1 MYPSRPGLRLGLAG
15 VVSVP
20 FSFTSEW
27 PTTGVVEEHGDHP
40 LADRPVPHD
49 GQGRTWSSLTR
60 LLEVLCALEGSDL
73 HIKGDAPHAVRID
86 GQLHNLD
93 NEPPIGA
100 DDLLALA
107 TSIMAPSIR
116 AVFAQTHEADFA
128 YAADGLGR
136 FRINAFFQHGS
147 VALAIRR
154 LPPSIPS
161 IEELGLPHV
170 VRRLAEEQ
178 RGLILVTGPTGCG
191 KTTSLAAMINHI
203 NETRACHI
211 VTVEDPVEY
220 LHDDKRARIEQR
232 EVGFD
237 TATFTSAMR
246 VVLRQDP
253 DVILV
258 GEMRDP
264 ETVSAALTA
273 AETGHL
279 VLSTLHTTTAPESIN
294 RIIDF
299 FPPHKHQQVRAS
311 LASALRG
318 TIGQRLVPRAA
329 GRGRVPAVE
338 VMVANGRIQQA
349 ILDPRLTS
357 GLLQLIAEGEYDGM
371 QTFDQA
377 LARLVSQG
385 EIGLR
390 EAMIAASNPHDLK
403 VLLERIGVIPT
414 GRPLAPTFAP

>member
-1 MYPSRPGLRLGLAG
+1 MKTVDFLTSHTIGESRQP
-15 VVSVP
+15 P
-20 FSFTSEW
+20 
-27 PTTGVVEEHGDHP
+27 
-40 LADRPVPHD
+40 
-49 GQGRTWSSLTR
+49 QGAEARAWSSLTR
-60 LLEVLCALEGSDL
+60 LLQVVCDLDGSDL
-73 HIKGDAPHAVRID
+73 HIKGGSAHAVRVD

-93 NEPPIGA
+93 DEPPISA
-100 DDLLALA
+100 EDLLALTA
-107 TSIMAPSIR
+107 SIMPPTISAI
-116 AVFAQTHEADFA
+116 FWDNHEVDFA
-128 YAADGLGR
+128 YTAIGIGR
-136 FRINAFFQHGS
+136 FRINAFYQHGS

-161 IEELGLPHV
+161 MEELGLPDV

-191 KTTSLAAMINHI
+191 KTTTLAAMINHI
-203 NETRACHI
+203 NQTRACHI
-211 VTVEDPVEY
+211 VTVEDPIEY
-220 LHDDKRARIEQR
+220 LHSDGRARVDQR

-294 RIIDF
+294 RIVDF
-299 FPPHKHQQVRAS
+299 FPPHQHQQVRTS
-311 LASALRG
+311 LASALTG
-318 TIGQRLVPRAA
+318 MIGQRLVPRAA
-329 GRGRVPAVE
+329 GGGRVPALE
-338 VMVANGRIQQA
+338 VMVTNGRIKQA
-349 ILDPRLTS
+349 IADPLMTS
-357 GLLQLIAEGEYDGM
+357 EIITLIAEGEFDGM

-377 LARLVSQG
+377 LGQLVVRG
-385 EIGLR
+385 EIDVR
-390 EAMIAASNPHDLK
+390 QAMNAASNPHDLK
-403 VLLERIGVIPT
+403 VMLERMGVIPT
-414 GRPLAPTFAP
+414 GRTFAPTFAP